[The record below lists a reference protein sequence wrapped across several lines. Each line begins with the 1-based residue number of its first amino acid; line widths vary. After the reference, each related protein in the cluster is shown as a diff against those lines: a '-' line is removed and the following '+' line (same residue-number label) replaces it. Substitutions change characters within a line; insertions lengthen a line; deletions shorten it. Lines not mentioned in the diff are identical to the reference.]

1 LCIRLLF
8 ISSINILIVT
18 ILLKYILP
26 SLKYISL
33 EISNLYKLDNIK
45 QDFTIKDLENI
56 SGIKAHTIRIWE
68 KRYSLLEPKR
78 TDTNIRYYSH
88 QNLQKILNVVLLTKN
103 DYKIS
108 RIAKMSE
115 EEILL
120 QSREVAFNSAVNDD
134 AINAFKLAM
143 FNFDKA
149 LFNKTYDKL
158 LGKKDFKKIF
168 KDVFIPFLNHIGLL
182 WQTDTL
188 LPAHEHFVSNL
199 IAQKIH
205 INTELLEHTVS
216 ESKKTYI
223 LFLPENEIHELGLL
237 YLNYELILK
246 GNNTIYLGQNLPLDN
261 LKCFFEN
268 KKELCFVTSL
278 TVQPYE
284 DKIEDYFKQIEG
296 LLKETSHEFIAIGR
310 KTSLL
315 KARDYKSN
323 ISFYNSVSNLL
334 KVI

>member
-1 LCIRLLF
+1 MFTSKIK
-8 ISSINILIVT
+8 T
-18 ILLKYILP
+18 
-26 SLKYISL
+26 
-33 EISNLYKLDNIK
+33 LDNIK

-68 KRYSLLEPKR
+68 KRYNLLEPKR

-115 EEILL
+115 EEVLL
-120 QSREVAFNSAVNDD
+120 QAREVALNSASKDD
-134 AINAFKLAM
+134 AINSFKLAM
-143 FNFDKA
+143 FQFDKV

-158 LGKKDFKKIF
+158 LVKKDFKKIF
-168 KDVFIPFLNHIGLL
+168 KDIFIPFLNHIGLL

-205 INTELLEHTVS
+205 VNTEILEHTVAA
-216 ESKKTYI
+216 SKKTFV

-237 YLNYELILK
+237 YLNYELILR

-261 LKCFFEN
+261 LKYFFEN

-278 TVQPYE
+278 TVQPYD
-284 DKIEDYFKQIEG
+284 DKIEDYFKQIENT
-296 LLKETSHEFIAIGR
+296 LRETEHEFKAIGR

-315 KARDYKSN
+315 KARDYQSN
-323 ISFYNSVSNLL
+323 ISFFDTVTDLL
-334 KVI
+334 KVL